1 MRSFAGPL
9 AEPTLAEG
17 LPASGLLS
25 SQHGDSGNLG
35 QPAQALPTHVE
46 VEGIVYSASMGLML
60 AVSKRSQSRLMDVPL
75 R

>member
-17 LPASGLLS
+17 LPAADLLR

-35 QPAQALPTHVE
+35 QPAQVLPTNAE
-46 VEGIVYSASMGLML
+46 VQGTAYPATMESML
-60 AVSKRSQSRLMDVPL
+60 AVRD
-75 R
+75 